1 VCDGVG
7 NAEVD
12 YIKQRAQKLRTFFS
26 VCRGYLL
33 RFLTDSM
40 TNNIEIRECT
50 TLDQLAACVQLQRD
64 VFALPEVEISPVRH
78 FIVTRNAGGFT
89 LGAWDGDR
97 LAGFVLSV
105 PAFLGGERAFYSHMT
120 GVHPEYQ
127 GRGIGALLKW
137 AQRGRSLSDGVKFI
151 KWTFEPVK
159 ARNAYFNLEKL
170 GAAVFELQPNFY
182 GTDYATS
189 SQSRKPIGLASDR
202 LFAEWDLDSPT
213 VAALAAGDEIPEE
226 KSADAEIVIMNDW
239 LGLVEMNAEAA
250 KDVQM
255 RVRGEFTRAF
265 ASGMKARRF
274 RRDKER
280 PAYLL
285 YRS

>member
-1 VCDGVG
+1 ME
-7 NAEVD
+7 NE
-12 YIKQRAQKLRTFFS
+12 
-26 VCRGYLL
+26 
-33 RFLTDSM
+33 
-40 TNNIEIRECT
+40 IEIRECT
-50 TLDQLAACVQLQRD
+50 TLDQLATCVHLQRD

-105 PAFLGGERAFYSHMT
+105 PAFLRGERAFYSHMT
-120 GVHPEYQ
+120 GVHAEYQ

-137 AQRGRSLSDGVKFI
+137 AQRKRSLSDNVKFI

-170 GAAVFELQPNFY
+170 GAAVFELHPNFY

-189 SQSRKPIGLASDR
+189 SQSRVGLASDR
-202 LFAEWDLDSPT
+202 LFAEWDLGSPT
-213 VAALAAGDEIPEE
+213 VAALSVGDEIPENG
-226 KSADAEIVIMNDW
+226 SADAEIVIMNNW
-239 LGLVEMNAEAA
+239 LGLVEMDAEAA
-250 KDVQM
+250 KAEQM
-255 RVRGEFTRAF
+255 RIRREFTKAF
-265 ASGMKARRF
+265 AGGMKARRF
-274 RRDKER
+274 RRDKEQ
-280 PAYLL
+280 PTYLL